1 MSDTSPIT
9 KEELLTA
16 ISSALEV
23 VRPEFDNP
31 AYKAVIEFVE
41 EMETQL
47 MKL

>member
-16 ISSALEV
+16 IASALAV
-23 VRPEFDNP
+23 IRPEFDNP
-31 AYKAVIEFVE
+31 TYTAVIKFAE
-41 EMETQL
+41 ELETQI

>member
-16 ISSALEV
+16 IASSLEV
-23 VRPEFDNP
+23 IRPEFDEP
-31 AYKAVIEFVE
+31 GYEAVVKFVE
-41 EMETQL
+41 ELEAQL

>member
-16 ISSALEV
+16 ITSTLAAI
-23 VRPEFDNP
+23 RPEFDDDS
-31 AYKAVIEFVE
+31 YKAVVRFAE
-41 EMETQL
+41 ELEAQL

>member
-16 ISSALEV
+16 ISSALAV
-23 VRPEFDNP
+23 IRPDFDDP
-31 AYKAVIEFVE
+31 TYKAVIEFAE
-41 EMETQL
+41 ELEAQL

>member
-16 ISSALEV
+16 ITSALAV
-23 VRPEFDNP
+23 IRPEFYDP
-31 AYKAVIEFVE
+31 AYSAVIKFAE
-41 EMETQL
+41 ELETQI